1 MPGQVEGK
9 VALVT
14 GAGSGIGRATAMTFA
29 SEGAAVVVADVNPEG
44 GEETAGMVNG
54 SGGEAL
60 FVETDVSKARD
71 AEAMVAKAVE
81 AYGRLDC
88 AVNNA
93 GIGTPVRARVHEL
106 PEDAW
111 ERVIDVNLKG
121 VWLCMKYEISRML
134 SQGGGSIV
142 NMASIAGLVGV
153 SNSAAYT
160 ASKHGVVGLTKVAA
174 LEYAEQG
181 IRVNA
186 VCPGYIRTPALER
199 SSVRD
204 PDLVAGAVDRHPIG
218 RLGEPDEIAGAVVW
232 LCSDAASFVIG
243 QVMSVDGGYAAQ

>member
-14 GAGSGIGRATAMTFA
+14 GGGSGIGRATAMTFA
-29 SEGAAVVVADVNPEG
+29 SEGAAVVVVDLNPAG
-44 GEETAGMVNG
+44 GEETVGMIGG

-60 FVETDVSKARD
+60 FVEADVSKAYD
-71 AEAMVAKAVE
+71 VEVLVTKAVE

-93 GIGTPVRARVHEL
+93 GIGTPVRALMHEL

-134 SQGGGSIV
+134 G
-142 NMASIAGLVGV
+142 
-153 SNSAAYT
+153 
-160 ASKHGVVGLTKVAA
+160 
-174 LEYAEQG
+174 
-181 IRVNA
+181 
-186 VCPGYIRTPALER
+186 
-199 SSVRD
+199 
-204 PDLVAGAVDRHPIG
+204 
-218 RLGEPDEIAGAVVW
+218 
-232 LCSDAASFVIG
+232 
-243 QVMSVDGGYAAQ
+243 

>member
-181 IRVNA
+181 IRVKRR
-186 VCPGYIRTPALER
+186 VPGLHQNTGAGTLIRPRPR
-199 SSVRD
+199 S
-204 PDLVAGAVDRHPIG
+204 GG
-218 RLGEPDEIAGAVVW
+218 RGCGTGIRLDDSASRTRSLGLWSGCVPTQPH
-232 LCSDAASFVIG
+232 S
-243 QVMSVDGGYAAQ
+243 